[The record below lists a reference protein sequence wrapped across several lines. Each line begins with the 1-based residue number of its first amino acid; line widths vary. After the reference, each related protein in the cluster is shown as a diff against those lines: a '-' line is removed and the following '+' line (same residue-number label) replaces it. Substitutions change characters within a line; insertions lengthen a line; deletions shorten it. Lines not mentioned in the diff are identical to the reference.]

1 MARTFGYG
9 PRDAP
14 DGPIRA
20 DTEVFELGAWR
31 WHWPSLVELQHKS
44 ECIEWVAL
52 EAPVG
57 SSGRWQAIPATE
69 RGLTLDR
76 GARRTRR
83 LSQLA
88 PGPLLE
94 LLTRAAVDQAEA
106 AAAFAVHGQAG
117 GFALQAGPLL
127 AELDC
132 HGKGGQSGLPIV

>member
-1 MARTFGYG
+1 MASTLGYG
-9 PRDAP
+9 PRNAP
-14 DGPIRA
+14 DRPTRT
-20 DTEVFELGAWR
+20 DTEVFELGARR

-44 ECIEWVAL
+44 ECIERIAL

-69 RGLTLDR
+69 RGLTLDC

-88 PGPLLE
+88 PGTLLE
-94 LLTRAAVDQAEA
+94 LFARSAVDQAKA
-106 AAAFAVHGQAG
+106 AATFAVHGQAG
-117 GFALQAGPLL
+117 RFALQAGPLL

-132 HGKGGQSGLPIV
+132 HGKGGQSGLPVV